1 LTQSGHSI
9 LGIVAMRSDGGT
21 PFRQS
26 QIPAVI
32 VHVASLVIA
41 DLNGENMSNSPT
53 KARLSTQGF
62 VPVAY
67 LLAATA
73 TLACSASASHAADY
87 DVGSIHIAQPW
98 SRATPKGAKAGA
110 GYMTITNKGTTPDKV
125 SCVSD
130 DASAQCEIHSMTMEG
145 GVMKMRPVEG
155 GLEIKPGET
164 VTLAP
169 SGFHVMFRDLKHPL
183 EEGKTVKATLKFDKA
198 GTVDVEYPVVA
209 IGAPAPGAAAGGTM
223 KMQGPGGGMMKM
235 DKH

>member
-1 LTQSGHSI
+1 
-9 LGIVAMRSDGGT
+9 
-21 PFRQS
+21 
-26 QIPAVI
+26 
-32 VHVASLVIA
+32 
-41 DLNGENMSNSPT
+41 MSNSLAT
-53 KARLSTQGF
+53 VRSSAHGF
-62 VPVAY
+62 VLAVYLFAAIV
-67 LLAATA
+67 LLAYSNIPA
-73 TLACSASASHAADY
+73 HAAEY
-87 DVGSIHIAQPW
+87 DVGSIHISQPW

-110 GYMTITNKGTTPDKV
+110 GYMTITNQGTTPDKV

-183 EEGKTVKATLKFDKA
+183 EQGKTVKATLKFDKA
-198 GTVDVEYPVVA
+198 GSIDVEYPILAV
-209 IGAPAPGAAAGGTM
+209 GATAPGTASGGGM
-223 KMQGPGGGMMKM
+223 KMQGSGGGMMPM